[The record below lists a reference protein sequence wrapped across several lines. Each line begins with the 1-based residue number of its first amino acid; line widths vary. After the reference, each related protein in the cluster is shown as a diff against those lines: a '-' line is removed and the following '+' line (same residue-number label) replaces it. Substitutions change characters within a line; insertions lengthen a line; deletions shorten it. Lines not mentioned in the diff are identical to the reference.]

1 MNHPACPFPRAE
13 ASGVPMGASQGI
25 LLPIADVVLKD
36 ALFLHMNNLTEV
48 EERREPFVAALG
60 TMPRL

>member
-1 MNHPACPFPRAE
+1 
-13 ASGVPMGASQGI
+13 MGASQGI